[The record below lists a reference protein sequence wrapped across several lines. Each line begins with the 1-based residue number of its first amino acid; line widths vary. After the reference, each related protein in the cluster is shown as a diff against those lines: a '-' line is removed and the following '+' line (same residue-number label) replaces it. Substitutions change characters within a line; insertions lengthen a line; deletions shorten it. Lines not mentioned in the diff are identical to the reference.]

1 MENQKINQQF
11 REDEIANIRRWD
23 KERNE
28 YTYSPFP
35 KIAGRLRLAHEANET
50 LSIETEIIR
59 YDEKVAVVVAV
70 SKTSKGSF
78 KGIGMA
84 GIERDAKLAH
94 AILELAETRSIAR
107 SLRFAGYG
115 IEYTSAEEMPL
126 TENGNGN
133 GGNGGNGHQSRQQQ
147 NDNLPA
153 MGNRN
158 GDNLPTNGN
167 RNGGSGSNNPGNGNG
182 GNGNGNGNGSNDPSV
197 SDDNGSGRLSAKQF
211 RYLQKLNA
219 GIGRGNGDLDKQ
231 CLAMFGTVTQFLSK
245 GDASTLI
252 EHLLAQ

>member
-11 REDEIANIRRWD
+11 RDDEIANIRRWD

-59 YDEKVAVVVAV
+59 YDEKIAVVVAV

-84 GIERDAKLAH
+84 SIERDQKLAH

-126 TENGNGN
+126 TENGNG
-133 GGNGGNGHQSRQQQ
+133 GNGGNGHQSRQQQ

-158 GDNLPTNGN
+158 SDSLPTNGN
-167 RNGGSGSNNPGNGNG
+167 RNGGSESNTSGNGNG
-182 GNGNGNGNGSNDPSV
+182 GNGNGSGSNDPSV

-211 RYLQKLNA
+211 RYLKKLSA

-231 CLAMFGTVTQFLSK
+231 CLAMFGTVAQFLSK

-252 EHLLAQ
+252 EHLLSQ

>member
-28 YTYSPFP
+28 YITNPFP

-84 GIERDAKLAH
+84 SIERDQKLAH
-94 AILELAETRSIAR
+94 AILELGGNPIHSRS

-133 GGNGGNGHQSRQQQ
+133 GGNGHHARSNP

-153 MGNRN
+153 RGNRN
-158 GDNLPTNGN
+158 GDNLPDKEH
-167 RNGGSGSNNPGNGNG
+167 RNGGSGSNDPGNGNG
-182 GNGNGNGNGSNDPSV
+182 WQWKRKNRPS
-197 SDDNGSGRLSAKQF
+197 GQMQRK
-211 RYLQKLNA
+211 R
-219 GIGRGNGDLDKQ
+219 
-231 CLAMFGTVTQFLSK
+231 
-245 GDASTLI
+245 
-252 EHLLAQ
+252 

>member
-147 NDNLPA
+147 NDNLPKG
-153 MGNRN
+153 GNKN
-158 GDNLPTNGN
+158 GDNLPKGGN
-167 RNGGSGSNNPGNGNG
+167 GSNNPGNGNG
-182 GNGNGNGNGSNDPSV
+182 GSNDSV
-197 SDDNGSGRLSAKQF
+197 PDDNGSGRLSAKQF
-211 RYLQKLNA
+211 RYLQKLNS

-231 CLAMFGTVTQFLSK
+231 CLAMFGTVAQFLSK
-245 GDASTLI
+245 GDASAMI

>member
-1 MENQKINQQF
+1 MENQKINHQF
-11 REDEIANIRRWD
+11 RDDEIANIRRWD

-70 SKTSKGSF
+70 SKTSKGNF

-84 GIERDAKLAH
+84 SVERDAKLAH
-94 AILELAETRSIAR
+94 AILELANTRSIAR

-115 IEYTSAEEMPL
+115 IEYTSAEETPL
-126 TENGNGN
+126 TENGNG
-133 GGNGGNGHQSRQQQ
+133 GNGHP

-153 MGNRN
+153 RGNRN
-158 GDNLPTNGN
+158 GDNLPAREMGPIILETVAMGAMTH
-167 RNGGSGSNNPGNGNG
+167 
-182 GNGNGNGNGSNDPSV
+182 
-197 SDDNGSGRLSAKQF
+197 LFFQ
-211 RYLQKLNA
+211 
-219 GIGRGNGDLDKQ
+219 LDHF
-231 CLAMFGTVTQFLSK
+231 CSLPFLMHNLA
-245 GDASTLI
+245 
-252 EHLLAQ
+252 

>member
-59 YDEKVAVVVAV
+59 YDEKIAVVVAV

-94 AILELAETRSIAR
+94 AILELAETRAIAR

-133 GGNGGNGHQSRQQQ
+133 GGNGHP
-147 NDNLPA
+147 NDNLPPR
-153 MGNRN
+153 GNRN

-167 RNGGSGSNNPGNGNG
+167 RNGGNGANNPGNGNG
-182 GNGNGNGNGSNDPSV
+182 GNSNGNGSNDPSV

-219 GIGRGNGDLDKQ
+219 GIGKGNAELDKQ
-231 CLAMFGTVTQFLSK
+231 CLAMFGTVAQFLSK
-245 GDASTLI
+245 GDASAMI

>member
-59 YDEKVAVVVAV
+59 YDEKIAVVVAV

-94 AILELAETRSIAR
+94 AILELAETRAIAR

-126 TENGNGN
+126 AENGNGN
-133 GGNGGNGHQSRQQQ
+133 CNGGNGHP
-147 NDNLPA
+147 NDNFPPK
-153 MGNRN
+153 GNRN
-158 GDNLPTNGN
+158 SDNQP
-167 RNGGSGSNNPGNGNG
+167 NGGNGSNKPGNG
-182 GNGNGNGNGSNDPSV
+182 GNSNGNGSHDPSV

-219 GIGRGNGDLDKQ
+219 GIGKGNAELDKQ
-231 CLAMFGTVTQFLSK
+231 CLAMFGTVAQFLSK
-245 GDASTLI
+245 GDASAMI

>member
-1 MENQKINQQF
+1 MENQINQQF

-84 GIERDAKLAH
+84 SIERDQKLAH

-115 IEYTSAEEMPL
+115 IEYTSAEEMPI
-126 TENGNGN
+126 TENGN
-133 GGNGGNGHQSRQQQ
+133 GGNGGNGHP

-153 MGNRN
+153 KGNRN

-167 RNGGSGSNNPGNGNG
+167 RNGGSGSNNP

-231 CLAMFGTVTQFLSK
+231 CLAMFGTVAQFLSK

>member
-1 MENQKINQQF
+1 MN
-11 REDEIANIRRWD
+11 
-23 KERNE
+23 

-70 SKTSKGSF
+70 SKTYKGNF
-78 KGIGMA
+78 KGIGMT

-94 AILELAETRSIAR
+94 AILELAETRAIAR

-126 TENGNGN
+126 SENGNGN
-133 GGNGGNGHQSRQQQ
+133 GGNGHS
-147 NDNLPA
+147 NDNLPPK
-153 MGNRN
+153 GNRN

-167 RNGGSGSNNPGNGNG
+167 RNGGSGSNNSGNGNG
-182 GNGNGNGNGSNDPSV
+182 GNGSSSNDPSV

-211 RYLQKLNA
+211 RYL
-219 GIGRGNGDLDKQ
+219 
-231 CLAMFGTVTQFLSK
+231 
-245 GDASTLI
+245 
-252 EHLLAQ
+252 